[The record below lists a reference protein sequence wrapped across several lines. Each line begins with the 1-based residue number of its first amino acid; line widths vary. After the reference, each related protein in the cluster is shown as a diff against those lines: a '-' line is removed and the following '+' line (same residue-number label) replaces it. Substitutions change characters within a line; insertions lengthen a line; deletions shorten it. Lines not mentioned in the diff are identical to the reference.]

1 MKRNGILF
9 VISAPSGAGKTSLC
23 RQIIDIFPNMRHTV
37 SFTTRPR
44 RSGETDGVD
53 YHFVSQEIFD
63 TMVAEGAFAE
73 WARVHGNC
81 YGTALATLQ
90 EARDQGRDLL
100 LDIDCQGA
108 QQLKRHCPDGVFIFI
123 LPPSL
128 EELERRLRG
137 RNTDSSEVIGRRLAN
152 ARREIREL
160 VWYHYLIINDDLS
173 QAVEK
178 FKGIILAEGCRSSR
192 TREEAIRLF
201 GIDMQD
207 LETTA

>member
-1 MKRNGILF
+1 MKRSGILF

-23 RQIIDIFPNMRHTV
+23 RQIVDIFPDMRHSV

-44 RSGETDGVD
+44 RAGETDGVD
-53 YHFVSQEIFD
+53 YHFVSQETFD
-63 TMVAEGAFAE
+63 VMVSEGAFAE

-90 EARDQGRDLL
+90 EAYENGLDVL

-108 QQLKRHCPDGVFIFI
+108 AQLKRTCPDGVFIFI
-123 LPPSL
+123 LPPSF

-137 RNTDSSEVIGRRLAN
+137 RNTDSADVIARRLSN

-160 VWYHYLIINDDLS
+160 VWYDYLIVNDDLPS
-173 QAVEK
+173 AVDE
-178 FKGIILAEGCRSSR
+178 FRGIILAEGCRAARSKD
-192 TREEAIRLF
+192 EAIRLF

-207 LETTA
+207 N